1 MKRSDSIVIRLTA
14 LVFILLLL
22 TIAILLILV
31 NNQMN
36 NHFSQYLTNMSHM
49 MGNAQNGMGM
59 GMSGMHGSMHG
70 PAESTYISA
79 VHQSLLWV
87 GIGMIIVSVIVS
99 YFVVREIM
107 RPLSTLTGA
116 VQKIRTGSYGQTVSV
131 ERHDEVG
138 VLTESFNEMSEE
150 LARNDKMRRQLFAN
164 IAHELRT
171 PLAILQGNL
180 EGMIDDI
187 IPTDKKILLS
197 MADETVRMGRLIQD
211 LRDLSLAEIDEL
223 TLHKEPADI
232 NTMLERA
239 VSMLQP
245 LCEEKSLTVRQNLS
259 RDLPSLVIDVDRINQ
274 VIYNLLNNAI
284 RYIDKGCTI
293 TVSTMKVAVEGK
305 PYAQVQVADTGK
317 GIAPEDLNHIFN
329 TSIAVSSHGIEKVA
343 EAALASL
350 WHSSLSAATAATSG
364 LTVRSARERPLPLFS
379 PLRQRSRTNIK
390 SVKQKKGSSEK
401 SDEPFPIVRL
411 FY

>member
-14 LVFILLLL
+14 LVFILLFL

-87 GIGMIIVSVIVS
+87 GIGMIGVSVVVS

-187 IPTDKKILLS
+187 VPTDKKILLS

-223 TLHKEPADI
+223 TLHKEKSDI
-232 NTMLERA
+232 NVMLERA
-239 VSMLQP
+239 ASMLQP
-245 LCEEKSLTVRQNLS
+245 LCEEKSLTVRQNLNP
-259 RDLPSLVIDVDRINQ
+259 DLPPLFIDVDRINQ

-284 RYIDKGCTI
+284 RYIDEGCSI
-293 TVSTMKVAVEGK
+293 TLSTMPVTVDGK
-305 PYAQVQVADTGK
+305 PYAQVQIADTGK
-317 GIAPEDLNHIFN
+317 GIAPRDLDHIFQYFYRSEQSRN
-329 TSIAVSSHGIEKVA
+329 RKSGGSGIGLALAQQFIRSHGGNIWANSTLGKG
-343 EAALASL
+343 
-350 WHSSLSAATAATSG
+350 TTF
-364 LTVRSARERPLPLFS
+364 TFILPLSQDS
-379 PLRQRSRTNIK
+379 P
-390 SVKQKKGSSEK
+390 E
-401 SDEPFPIVRL
+401 
-411 FY
+411 

>member
-87 GIGMIIVSVIVS
+87 GLGMIGVSVIVS

-116 VQKIRTGSYGQTVSV
+116 VQNIRTGNYGQTVSV

-138 VLTESFNEMSEE
+138 VLTESFNKMSEE

-305 PYAQVQVADTGK
+305 NYAQVQVADTGK
-317 GIAPEDLNHIFN
+317 GIAPEDLNHIFQYFYRSEQSRN
-329 TSIAVSSHGIEKVA
+329 RKSGGSGIGLALAQQFIRSHGGNIWA
-343 EAALASL
+343 DS
-350 WHSSLSAATAATSG
+350 
-364 LTVRSARERPLPLFS
+364 TVGKGTTFTFILPLKAK
-379 PLRQRSRTNIK
+379 I
-390 SVKQKKGSSEK
+390 
-401 SDEPFPIVRL
+401 
-411 FY
+411 

>member
-87 GIGMIIVSVIVS
+87 GLGMIGVSVIVS

-116 VQKIRTGSYGQTVSV
+116 VQNIRTGNYGQTVSV

-138 VLTESFNEMSEE
+138 VLTESFNKMSEE
-150 LARNDKMRRQLFAN
+150 LTRNDKMRRQLFAN

-305 PYAQVQVADTGK
+305 TYAQVQVADTGK
-317 GIAPEDLNHIFN
+317 GIAPEDLNHIFQYFYRSEQSRN
-329 TSIAVSSHGIEKVA
+329 RKSGGSGIGLALAQQFIRSHGGNIWA
-343 EAALASL
+343 DS
-350 WHSSLSAATAATSG
+350 
-364 LTVRSARERPLPLFS
+364 TVGKGTTFTFILPLKAK
-379 PLRQRSRTNIK
+379 I
-390 SVKQKKGSSEK
+390 
-401 SDEPFPIVRL
+401 
-411 FY
+411 

>member
-49 MGNAQNGMGM
+49 MGNAQNGMVM
-59 GMSGMHGSMHG
+59 GMSGMHGSMQG

-87 GIGMIIVSVIVS
+87 GLGMIGVSVIVS

-116 VQKIRTGSYGQTVSV
+116 VQNIRTGNYGQTVSV

-138 VLTESFNEMSEE
+138 VLTESFNKMSEE

-305 PYAQVQVADTGK
+305 TYAQVQVADTGK
-317 GIAPEDLNHIFN
+317 GIAPEDLNHIFQYFYRSEQSRN
-329 TSIAVSSHGIEKVA
+329 RKSGGSGIGLALAQQFIRSHGGNIWA
-343 EAALASL
+343 DS
-350 WHSSLSAATAATSG
+350 
-364 LTVRSARERPLPLFS
+364 TVGKGTTFTFILPLKAK
-379 PLRQRSRTNIK
+379 I
-390 SVKQKKGSSEK
+390 
-401 SDEPFPIVRL
+401 
-411 FY
+411 

>member
-1 MKRSDSIVIRLTA
+1 
-14 LVFILLLL
+14 
-22 TIAILLILV
+22 
-31 NNQMN
+31 MN

-49 MGNAQNGMGM
+49 MGNSQICMGM
-59 GMSGMHGSMHG
+59 GSMHGSMHG

-87 GIGMIIVSVIVS
+87 GIGMIGVSVVVS

-116 VQKIRTGSYGQTVSV
+116 VQKVRTGNYGQTVSV

-223 TLHKEPADI
+223 TLHKEKADI
-232 NTMLERA
+232 NVMLERA

-245 LCEEKSLTVRQNLS
+245 LCDEKSLTVRQHLS
-259 RDLPSLVIDVDRINQ
+259 PDLPSLFIDVDRINQ

-284 RYIDKGCTI
+284 RYIDEGCSI
-293 TVSTMKVAVEGK
+293 TVSTMGVTVEGK
-305 PYAQVQVADTGK
+305 PYAQVQIADTGK
-317 GIAPEDLNHIFN
+317 GIAPDDLDHIFQYFYRSEQSRN
-329 TSIAVSSHGIEKVA
+329 RKSGGSGIGLALAQQFIRSHGGNIWVD
-343 EAALASL
+343 S
-350 WHSSLSAATAATSG
+350 
-364 LTVRSARERPLPLFS
+364 TVGKGTTFTFILPFS
-379 PLRQRSRTNIK
+379 QDDPR
-390 SVKQKKGSSEK
+390 
-401 SDEPFPIVRL
+401 
-411 FY
+411 

>member
-1 MKRSDSIVIRLTA
+1 
-14 LVFILLLL
+14 
-22 TIAILLILV
+22 
-31 NNQMN
+31 
-36 NHFSQYLTNMSHM
+36 
-49 MGNAQNGMGM
+49 
-59 GMSGMHGSMHG
+59 
-70 PAESTYISA
+70 
-79 VHQSLLWV
+79 
-87 GIGMIIVSVIVS
+87 
-99 YFVVREIM
+99 
-107 RPLSTLTGA
+107 
-116 VQKIRTGSYGQTVSV
+116 
-131 ERHDEVG
+131 
-138 VLTESFNEMSEE
+138 
-150 LARNDKMRRQLFAN
+150 
-164 IAHELRT
+164 
-171 PLAILQGNL
+171 
-180 EGMIDDI
+180 
-187 IPTDKKILLS
+187 
-197 MADETVRMGRLIQD
+197 MGRLIQD

-305 PYAQVQVADTGK
+305 TYAQVQVADTGK

-343 EAALASL
+343 EAALASH
-350 WHSSLSAATAATSG
+350 WHSSLSAVTAATSG

-379 PLRQRSRTNIK
+379 PLRPKSRANIK